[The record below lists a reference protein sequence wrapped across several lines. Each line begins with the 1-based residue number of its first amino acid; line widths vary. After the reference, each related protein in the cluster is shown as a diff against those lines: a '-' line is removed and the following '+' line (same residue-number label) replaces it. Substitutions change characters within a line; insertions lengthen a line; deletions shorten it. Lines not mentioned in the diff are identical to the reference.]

1 MSEIEARIGDNRGF
15 LAAVGFTGDDVLS
28 LKQEIRNRA
37 LELQATFSVN
47 LHIEESYRDALE
59 RLQEAFDLVDFE
71 KIQRRLINR
80 YPNESTNIMTLPT
93 LTNFRRWG
101 ERVQPKV
108 REAIREA
115 ESAIENS
122 FRWRARSV
130 DIKAGRTRHKIEH
143 LHEDAHHADVAAFDL
158 YERLK
163 SNEEALK
170 RNGLTVRYA
179 GAMLL
184 YILEYDA
191 EKPESKGREEASIG
205 RFDTRRR
212 AGERF
217 TWLAEGCLHT

>member
-28 LKQEIRNRA
+28 LKQTLREHAKYLQSVFRA
-37 LELQATFSVN
+37 D
-47 LHIEESYRDALE
+47 LHIEDNYYCALK
-59 RLQEAFDLVDFE
+59 DLKAAHKKAGFGV
-71 KIQRRLINR
+71 IQQAIDEVRCAINHN
-80 YPNESTNIMTLPT
+80 P
-93 LTNFRRWG
+93 
-101 ERVQPKV
+101 
-108 REAIREA
+108 
-115 ESAIENS
+115 
-122 FRWRARSV
+122 RWRARSV
-130 DIKAGRTRHKIEH
+130 DAKAGRTRHKMEH

-184 YILEYDA
+184 YILGYDA